1 MKIAK
6 AESILLS
13 MPFEAGGTPPWSF
26 GGRPANAFDVLL
38 MRLET
43 DNGLVGWG
51 EAFSRGRDMALK
63 QLIDTR
69 LLPLLV
75 GRDATQISR
84 TKHDLEFQLHNFG
97 RIGAVE
103 YGIAAIDIALWDLL
117 AKSCGKPL
125 HVLLGGA
132 YVDELEVYASL
143 MRYGNVPDVSKAT
156 RRAVERGY
164 RYIKLH
170 ELGLDEIRAAVEAA
184 GEDAKVMLD
193 TNCPWTVEQALT
205 MSKAL
210 APLNLYWLEEPVWP
224 PENYRG
230 LAIVKAQGIHRIASG
245 ENAGS
250 LHDFMAMIDAQAIDI
265 AQPDVAKTGGLSEV
279 LKIAALCEAHGIE
292 FVPHCALFGP
302 GQVATIHLNAAHRST
317 PLLERLFCDFECE
330 LYGEA
335 TLPKKGRMAVPH
347 GPGLGREPD
356 PKVIEKFAV

>member
-26 GGRPANAFDVLL
+26 GGRPANSFDVLL
-38 MRLET
+38 VRLET

-51 EAFSRGRDMALK
+51 EAFSRGRDVALK

-69 LLPLLV
+69 LLPLLI

-117 AKSCGKPL
+117 GKSCGKPL

-132 YVDELEVYASL
+132 YADALEVYASL
-143 MRYGNVPDVSKAT
+143 MRYRNVPDVRKAT
-156 RRAVERGY
+156 QRAVERGY

-170 ELGLDEIRAAVEAA
+170 EVGLEEIRAAVEAA
-184 GEDAKVMLD
+184 GDKAKVMLD
-193 TNCPWTVEQALT
+193 TNCPWTVEQALA
-205 MSKAL
+205 MSKDL
-210 APLNLYWLEEPVWP
+210 SDLNLYWLEEPVWP

-245 ENAGS
+245 GRHRHRATGRRQDRWCVRGAQNRGALRGTRHRIRSPLRVVRPRAGCDHS
-250 LHDFMAMIDAQAIDI
+250 SQCGVSHDAA
-265 AQPDVAKTGGLSEV
+265 PREV
-279 LKIAALCEAHGIE
+279 VL
-292 FVPHCALFGP
+292 
-302 GQVATIHLNAAHRST
+302 
-317 PLLERLFCDFECE
+317 
-330 LYGEA
+330 
-335 TLPKKGRMAVPH
+335 
-347 GPGLGREPD
+347 
-356 PKVIEKFAV
+356 